1 MAPVGTKSTRFQFPD
16 ATCGRIWGGKD
27 RGGTSASASSGMG
40 ILSFIVIDQKAAVL
54 MDGSGGV
61 KAFAGKE
68 VQKDFLSDFTQI
80 SGDDKVIVRNRT
92 AKIPEIPAD
101 RIAGRRSHTA
111 AHSLRNPGARSPR
124 SYQW

>member
-1 MAPVGTKSTRFQFPD
+1 KKHPFPVP
-16 ATCGRIWGGKD
+16 GRHLRQNMGGKD

-54 MDGSGGV
+54 MDGSGV

-111 AHSLRNPGARSPR
+111 AHI
-124 SYQW
+124 